1 MKKRIFSIL
10 LIIVLMAGM
19 LVGLTACGDDDDDEE
34 ESSSSRRSAKSSSV
48 NVVSRKE
55 ASSPEE
61 FVNLLVDYVNH
72 GDVEKII
79 DSIDIVGM
87 YATSMSSGESA
98 YISVNGESGR
108 TSNNSKYEDMM
119 SFENAYELAKSIKDD
134 TIANVIKEY
143 EGNEDYY
150 LFEMAGKE
158 VLTNELTKMKERIYE
173 DIVDLKAGLR
183 MIYAENL
190 DNVDIKLEK
199 VGKAKKQINSDSLY
213 QINVEISGIA
223 KINGEKESFED
234 EDDIY
239 VMEKDGKYYLTWSKW
254 MGVNSRIDTGK
265 MYSSRSSMIEDMI
278 ESQINRCK
286 RDYYAEDDYEDYQFS
301 ETVTEADICGTGSY
315 TTGMF
320 TIKSVDENKKYMY
333 EDDKY
338 RGDSKKLAIEG
349 DKIYIVD
356 TYSEYPDNEF
366 YYVTFKEGKNGSV
379 EIDELKQYVNGKWVD
394 IDD

>member
-1 MKKRIFSIL
+1 
-10 LIIVLMAGM
+10 
-19 LVGLTACGDDDDDEE
+19 
-34 ESSSSRRSAKSSSV
+34 
-48 NVVSRKE
+48 
-55 ASSPEE
+55 
-61 FVNLLVDYVNH
+61 
-72 GDVEKII
+72 
-79 DSIDIVGM
+79 
-87 YATSMSSGESA
+87 
-98 YISVNGESGR
+98 
-108 TSNNSKYEDMM
+108 
-119 SFENAYELAKSIKDD
+119 
-134 TIANVIKEY
+134 
-143 EGNEDYY
+143 
-150 LFEMAGKE
+150 
-158 VLTNELTKMKERIYE
+158 
-173 DIVDLKAGLR
+173 
-183 MIYAENL
+183 
-190 DNVDIKLEK
+190 
-199 VGKAKKQINSDSLY
+199 
-213 QINVEISGIA
+213 
-223 KINGEKESFED
+223 
-234 EDDIY
+234 
-239 VMEKDGKYYLTWSKW
+239 
-254 MGVNSRIDTGK
+254 
-265 MYSSRSSMIEDMI
+265 MIEDMI